1 MLVALLC
8 WILVGLIVGAIA
20 GKMVNQKDDDPRV
33 GMVVGVLAAAL
44 GGFAFRLLSHTDA
57 TGPGLWS
64 LVVAVG
70 VAVVVLIVWHVSRSA
85 SRI

>member
-8 WILVGLIVGAIA
+8 WLLVGLIVGAA
-20 GKMVNQKDDDPRV
+20 GGKMVNPKDDDPRV
-33 GMVVGVLAAAL
+33 GMVVGAIAAAL
-44 GGFAFRLLSHTDA
+44 GGLVFRLLSHTDT

-70 VAVVVLIVWHVSRSA
+70 VVLVIVVWHISRSA
-85 SRI
+85 SRT